1 MNATNQMRA
10 RVWQFEA
17 EVAMGIGLRAGRF
30 FHPLR
35 QLDQ

>member
-10 RVWQFEA
+10 RVWKFEA
-17 EVAMGIGLRAGRF
+17 EVAMGIGLRAGHF
-30 FHPLR
+30 VHPLC